1 MPLPTEEK
9 SYERTSAKQMV
20 YDKMKD
26 WIIEGRLEAGE
37 KIVSREG
44 HDCDGDSEGSD

>member
-37 KIVSREG
+37 KLSLIHIYCGCTEMY
-44 HDCDGDSEGSD
+44 